1 MFVSFNI
8 VGRWYFLIA
17 FLFQICLLLL
27 AAFPI
32 PSLKEVTSMI
42 SPEFWHV
49 LSWFLLWNGHA
60 AQVLHEAF
68 LSLMWSN
75 SCSFPWQ
82 IMKEG
87 YFL

>member
-42 SPEFWHV
+42 SPEF
-49 LSWFLLWNGHA
+49 
-60 AQVLHEAF
+60 
-68 LSLMWSN
+68 
-75 SCSFPWQ
+75 
-82 IMKEG
+82 
-87 YFL
+87 